1 MNLLPLQA
9 DTRTRLIES
18 AILHFASKGFDGAGI
33 REIAKSANANSA
45 LVAYHFCG
53 KEGLYAEALRA
64 IFSRK
69 VSPVSLLADL
79 PPAGSPGAR
88 KAALQGF
95 QDYMRAFPTEILSCQ
110 GADPGE
116 HDQRGGDCAD
126 PVDEAAMVLMT
137 REMQSPRPASSALL
151 LEHIRPYV
159 TYLTNCLQILRPD
172 LDEEALF
179 AMGVSIQGLMI
190 HFRNSLGII
199 RLIRGNPA
207 YPEDAEKLIQHF
219 IDFSLRGLGVPEA
232 FPQPRN

>member
-1 MNLLPLQA
+1 MTPPALPH
-9 DTRTRLIES
+9 DSRTRLIES
-18 AILHFASKGFDGAGI
+18 AILHFAAQGFDGAGI
-33 REIAKSANANSA
+33 REIAKGAKANSA

-53 KEGLYAEALRA
+53 KEGLYLEALRA

-79 PPAGSPGAR
+79 PPVGSPGAR

-95 QDYMRAFPTEILSCQ
+95 QDYIRAFITELMSCD
-110 GADPGE
+110 GS
-116 HDQRGGDCAD
+116 D
-126 PVDEAAMVLMT
+126 PVDEAGMILMA
-137 REMQSPRPASSALL
+137 REMQSPRPASAALL
-151 LEHIRPYV
+151 MEHLAPYV
-159 TYLTNCLQILRPD
+159 SYLMNCLQVLRPD
-172 LDEEALF
+172 LNEDELF

-199 RLIRGNPA
+199 RLVRGNPA
-207 YPEDAEKLIQHF
+207 YPEDLIKVIQHH

>member
-9 DTRTRLIES
+9 DPRPRLIES

-45 LVAYHFCG
+45 LV
-53 KEGLYAEALRA
+53 AEALRA

-95 QDYMRAFPTEILSCQ
+95 QDYMRAFTTEILSCQ
-110 GADPGE
+110 G
-116 HDQRGGDCAD
+116 AD

>member
-18 AILHFASKGFDGAGI
+18 AILHFAAKGFDGAGI

-53 KEGLYAEALRA
+53 KEGLYKETLKA

-69 VSPVSLLADL
+69 VSPVSLLSGL
-79 PPAGSPGAR
+79 PPVGSPGAR
-88 KAALQGF
+88 KAALQGL
-95 QDYMRAFPTEILSCQ
+95 QDYIRAFITEIMSCQ
-110 GADPGE
+110 GSDPI
-116 HDQRGGDCAD
+116 
-126 PVDEAAMVLMT
+126 DEAAMILMT
-137 REMQSPRPASSALL
+137 REMQSPRPISADLL
-151 LEHIRPYV
+151 LEHVRPYV
-159 TYLTNCLQILRPD
+159 TCLSNCLQILRPD
-172 LDEEALF
+172 LNEDELF
-179 AMGVSIQGLMI
+179 AMGVSIQGLII
-190 HFRNSLGII
+190 HFKNSLGIQ

-207 YPEDAEKLIQHF
+207 YPEDLAKVIQHH